1 LKTASL
7 TAPLPEAQPSI
18 LGRPMVILSLI
29 LHVVVFVGAVGLPRV
44 LSLGHAPATVYTVD
58 LVTLPGLPAPS
69 PAPAAPAPA
78 AQTPPAATQ
87 QKATPPPPPV
97 KKAPAKPIVLPER
110 NPKKPPKPETKTS
123 KPEPKKPEVKKP
135 EPESKD
141 EENNSTEETKTEE
154 KPKQPEHPAATP
166 PQATQQGTGAP
177 QGATGGAGSGTAGT
191 GTGSG
196 DDYDFYIALIS
207 RKIKGAWKRPVST
220 GTETRTAIVRFEL
233 SPTGRVLNLELQT
246 PSGFAPLD
254 RSVVQAVH
262 DAEPFPPIP
271 PSLKL
276 DRLKLPIQFELTP
289 GDNGNNSGG

>member
-1 LKTASL
+1 MASL
-7 TAPLPEAQPSI
+7 TAPLPEPQPSI
-18 LGRPMVILSLI
+18 LGRPMVVLSLV
-29 LHVVVFVGAVGLPRV
+29 LHVAGFVAAVGLPRI
-44 LSLGHAPATVYTVD
+44 LSFGHTPATVYTVD

-69 PAPAAPAPA
+69 PAPAAAAPA
-78 AQTPPAATQ
+78 AQAPPAAAT

-97 KKAPAKPIVLPER
+97 KKPAVKPIILPDKNVKKPAKPE
-110 NPKKPPKPETKTS
+110 PKTT

-135 EPESKD
+135 EPEKPEEQDNNNAEEQPD
-141 EENNSTEETKTEE
+141 EA
-154 KPKQPEHPAATP
+154 KQPEHPAASA
-166 PQATQQGTGAP
+166 PQTSQPGTGAP
-177 QGATGGAGSGTAGT
+177 QGTTGGAGTGTAGT

-196 DDYDFYIALIS
+196 DEYDFYIALIS
-207 RKIKGAWKRPVST
+207 KKIKTAWKRPVST
-220 GTETRTAIVRFEL
+220 GSETRTAIVRFEL
-233 SPTGRVLNLELQT
+233 SPTGRVLNLELAT

-289 GDNGNNSGG
+289 GDNGNNTGG

>member
-1 LKTASL
+1 MKTASL
-7 TAPLPEAQPSI
+7 TAPLPQAQPSI

-29 LHVVVFVGAVGLPRV
+29 LHVVVFVAAVGLPKV
-44 LSLGHAPATVYTVD
+44 LSLGHAPAAVYTVD

-69 PAPAAPAPA
+69 PVPA
-78 AQTPPAATQ
+78 AQTPPAAAQ

-97 KKAPAKPIVLPER
+97 KKAPAKPIVLPEK
-110 NPKKPPKPETKTS
+110 NAPKKPPKPEPRTT

-135 EPESKD
+135 EPEKPEEEANNASD
-141 EENNSTEETKTEE
+141 EKQEET
-154 KPKQPEHPAATP
+154 KQPEHPAASP
-166 PQATQQGTGAP
+166 PQTPQPGTGAP
-177 QGATGGAGSGTAGT
+177 QGTTGGAGTGTAGT

-196 DDYDFYIALIS
+196 DEYDFYIALIS
-207 RKIKGAWKRPVST
+207 RKIKTAWKRPVST

-262 DAEPFPPIP
+262 DAEPFPPFP
-271 PSLKL
+271 LSLKL